1 MQIVSDYDYN
11 QNTNMPNFFTGVGH
25 YIPTQTISN
34 LFFNEHTFLNEQGET
49 LTQDN
54 ATIAAKLKQITGVEE
69 RRYARE
75 DQVTSDLGYMAAAAA
90 ISDADIDPETLD
102 YIIFAHNFGDVK
114 FNTIQSDTVPS
125 LASRVKH
132 LLQIKNPYCV
142 AYDIL
147 FGCPGWVEAVIQA
160 NTFINAGVAKR
171 CLVIG
176 AETLSRVVDPH
187 DRDTMIYADGAGA
200 VVIEKSND
208 EKGIK
213 AHLSASFANEEKDY
227 LFFGKSYNNSNCP
240 NTKYIKMFGRKIYE
254 FALTQVPQAMK
265 KCLDDSPYEIQ
276 DISKIIIHQANEK
289 MDEAIVN
296 RFYRQFKMPVPEN
309 IMPMVIQKLGN
320 SSVATVPILL
330 KMILNGEVENHEINE
345 GDVVIFAS
353 VGAGMNINTF
363 IYQF

>member
-1 MQIVSDYDYN
+1 
-11 QNTNMPNFFTGVGH
+11 MPNYFSGVGH
-25 YIPTQTISN
+25 YIPTKTISN
-34 LFFNEHTFLNEQGET
+34 LFFNEHHFLNEQGET

-75 DQVTSDLGYMAAAAA
+75 DQVTSDLGYMAAASA
-90 ISDADIDPETLD
+90 ISDAKIDAETID

-114 FNTIQSDTVPS
+114 FNTLQSDTVPS
-125 LASRVKH
+125 LAARVKH

-142 AYDIL
+142 ALDIL
-147 FGCPGWVEAVIQA
+147 FGCPGWIEAVIQA
-160 NTFINAGVAKR
+160 NTYINAGIAKR

-176 AETLSRVVDPH
+176 AETLSRVVDQH

-200 VVIEKSND
+200 VIIEQST
-208 EKGIK
+208 EQKGLI

-227 LFFGKSYNNSNCP
+227 LFFGKSYNNANCP
-240 NTKYIKMFGRKIYE
+240 DTKYIKMFGRKIYE

-265 KCLDDSPYEIQ
+265 KCLDESPYQIE
-276 DISKIIIHQANEK
+276 DIRKIIIHQANEK
-289 MDEAIVN
+289 MDEAIIN
-296 RFYRQFKMPVPEN
+296 RFYRLFKLPVPEN
-309 IMPMVIQKLGN
+309 IMPMVIHKLGN

-330 KMILNGEVENHEINE
+330 KMILNHEVDQHEINE
-345 GDVVIFAS
+345 GDVVMFAS

>member
-1 MQIVSDYDYN
+1 
-11 QNTNMPNFFTGVGH
+11 MPNYFTGVGH

-34 LFFNEHTFLNEQGET
+34 IYFNEHQFLDEKGET
-49 LTQDN
+49 LNQDN

-69 RRYARE
+69 RRYARP
-75 DQVTSDLGYMAAAAA
+75 DQVTSDLGYMAAATA
-90 ISDADIDPETLD
+90 IEVANIDPETLD

-114 FNTIQSDTVPS
+114 YNTIQSDTVPS
-125 LASRVKH
+125 LAARVKH
-132 LLQIKNPYCV
+132 LLNIKNPYCI

-147 FGCPGWVEAVIQA
+147 FGCPGWIEAVIQA
-160 NTFINAGVAKR
+160 NTFINAGVAKK

-176 AETLSRVVDPH
+176 AETLSRVVDQH
-187 DRDTMIYADGAGA
+187 DRDSMIYADGAGA
-200 VVIEKSND
+200 IILEKSNED
-208 EKGIK
+208 KGIK

-227 LFFGKSYNNSNCP
+227 LFFGKSYNNSSCP
-240 NTKYIKMFGRKIYE
+240 DTKYIKMFGRKIYE

-265 KCLDDSPYEIQ
+265 KCLDDSAYGID

-289 MDEAIVN
+289 MDEAIIN
-296 RFYRQFKMPVPEN
+296 RFYRLFKKPVPEN

-330 KMILNGEVENHEINE
+330 KMILNGEVENHEIKE
-345 GDVVIFAS
+345 GDVVLFAS